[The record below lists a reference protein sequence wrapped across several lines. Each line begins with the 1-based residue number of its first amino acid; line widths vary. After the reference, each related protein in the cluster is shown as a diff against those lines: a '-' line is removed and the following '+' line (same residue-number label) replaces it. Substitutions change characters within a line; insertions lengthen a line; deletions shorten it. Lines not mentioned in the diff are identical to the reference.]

1 MRRTKRR
8 DTKCEIALRKEL
20 YRLGL
25 RYRVDL
31 RVVPGVLQRADICF
45 RKLKVAIFVDGCFW
59 HRCPIHGTMPKSN
72 ELWWREKLQANVDRD
87 ERSRKLLQA
96 AGWSVIR
103 IWEHEDAIDAAVR
116 IVAILASREIA

>member
-1 MRRTKRR
+1 
-8 DTKCEIALRKEL
+8 
-20 YRLGL
+20 
-25 RYRVDL
+25 
-31 RVVPGVLQRADICF
+31 
-45 RKLKVAIFVDGCFW
+45 
-59 HRCPIHGTMPKSN
+59 MPKSN